1 MGGRSPAEPAGFP
14 SRASV
19 PVGDVLA
26 AFAVVFLA
34 ELGDKTQLVA
44 LTLGARYPASR
55 VLLALTGAI
64 AVLQTISVTLGALV
78 SRALPDRAVA
88 IGAGLLFLAFAVWTW
103 RAADDRDDEA
113 ASSRGGLLGAATAF
127 FLAELGDKTMLTTAG
142 LAADRGAI
150 PVWIGSFA
158 AMVSATAL
166 AVLAGRT
173 VTQRVGPD
181 FLRRVGAV
189 AFAVVGVVTL
199 ATA

>member
-1 MGGRSPAEPAGFP
+1 MA
-14 SRASV
+14 
-19 PVGDVLA
+19 DVLA
-26 AFAVVFLA
+26 AFVVVFVA

-55 VLLALTGAI
+55 VLLALAGAI

-78 SRALPDRAVA
+78 SRVLPDRAVA
-88 IGAGLLFLAFAVWTW
+88 IGAGLLFLGFAVWTW
-103 RAADDRDDEA
+103 RSADDPDDLTGA
-113 ASSRGGLLGAATAF
+113 TRSGLLGAATAF

-142 LAADRGAI
+142 LAADRGAL

-158 AMVSATAL
+158 AMVAATTL

-173 VTQRVGPD
+173 VTQRVGAD
-181 FLRRVGAV
+181 VLRRVGA
-189 AFAVVGVVTL
+189 ATFAIVGIVTL